1 MPSEEN
7 NGYGFPILN
16 GIATFMQ
23 GAIAVFTKAS
33 EWYRDNEEN
42 IKNFLIGFSNFSTC
56 CSAIEKMAEHQIM
69 FSDDISVIFADSICS
84 TADVDALVEDYYFG
98 NDEQHIKNV
107 IRRCDTARQLK
118 EYHNLFLET
127 TDAYSRRHYH
137 LACMGL
143 FAIADGLMADI
154 SRMKDSTSFE
164 KRIKSIEQKMADKIE
179 LDTIDRRTFFIHLQ
193 FDSLGDKLSN
203 SVFGFSDFT
212 KDEPDV
218 LNRHWLLHGRTH
230 KSYSRY
236 DFLKILL
243 WIDQLVFLDTIINPT
258 TGGDEK

>member
-7 NGYGFPILN
+7 NGNVFPMLN

-69 FSDDISVIFADSICS
+69 FSDDISITFADSIWS

-107 IRRCDTARQLK
+107 IRRCDTAQQLK
-118 EYHNLFLET
+118 
-127 TDAYSRRHYH
+127 
-137 LACMGL
+137 
-143 FAIADGLMADI
+143 
-154 SRMKDSTSFE
+154 
-164 KRIKSIEQKMADKIE
+164 
-179 LDTIDRRTFFIHLQ
+179 
-193 FDSLGDKLSN
+193 
-203 SVFGFSDFT
+203 
-212 KDEPDV
+212 
-218 LNRHWLLHGRTH
+218 
-230 KSYSRY
+230 
-236 DFLKILL
+236 
-243 WIDQLVFLDTIINPT
+243 DTIICLQKLLTHTADST
-258 TGGDEK
+258 TIWRVWDCLRLQMG